1 MSEKAQMILE
11 KVSAMPEPVQDKF
24 LDRLD
29 GAVMAVEALTAS
41 GSAGKGGDNG
51 SDGLKPD

>member
-24 LDRLD
+24 LARLD
-29 GAVMAVEALTAS
+29 GANMAIEALTAS
-41 GSAGKGGDNG
+41 GSAGKGEDHG
-51 SDGLKPD
+51 SSSTEPH